1 MRRLQGDFHIPTWK
15 GQCAEA
21 VNKESGELKCSQRA
35 VLGAES
41 WELGGLV
48 HTMVMGGYR
57 VFKKDQQGRRGARI
71 ALCVRSSF
79 PAQSSCMNVEM
90 YY

>member
-1 MRRLQGDFHIPTWK
+1 MCRGSEQGEW
-15 GQCAEA
+15 GAQ
-21 VNKESGELKCSQRA
+21 VQSRA